1 MAPIGSRHANTVDEF
16 IQLIARQ
23 LPKNGRL
30 RVQNSVSLNDGSEP
44 QPDIATVANRKL
56 VGATWAERR
65 VGLGGVSTRRPVTY
79 L

>member
-56 VGATWAERR
+56 VGACFP
-65 VGLGGVSTRRPVTY
+65 GDLG
-79 L
+79 